1 MAQAENFSPTQNI
14 GLFTQAETTVGTQVD
29 DNDLKRMQVTS
40 FTIPEASAPLE
51 MSSQKAGQFFQEASQ
66 GRHNLEN
73 KMWTFDTTLRG
84 SSGSFSWMGNALFED
99 TGDPYLLPENYAFPT
114 SSYQKTTG
122 SGAKTHDIRLV
133 GAGAGASEVNME
145 LNGCICTGATFGQDI
160 GAEAGEMTMTL
171 NWATGFMP
179 VHSAQ
184 ALGGTSTYDETNPT
198 NIRDNTVATTVLN
211 SQELII
217 HSWSI
222 SINRTIER
230 IGFDTAVTNNPPFGY
245 AMTGG
250 WEITGNLNVIRN
262 DDYHD
267 LLANFKD
274 STSRALTI
282 TNATA
287 SLFTLSCPQVL
298 INEPTVDNGGAML
311 MANIPFTVVAPNTT
325 GTGTVISITSAG

>member
-1 MAQAENFSPTQNI
+1 MAQATNYSPTQNI
-14 GLFTQAETTVGTQVD
+14 ALYKQDEAVVGTQVD

-66 GRHNLEN
+66 GRHNLES

-84 SSGSFSWMGNALFED
+84 SSGSLQWMGDSLFED
-99 TGDPYLLPENYAFPT
+99 GGNPFILPENYAFPT
-114 SSYQKTTG
+114 SLYNKATS
-122 SGAKTHDIRLV
+122 SGAKTKDIRLV
-133 GAGAGASEVNME
+133 GAGAGSSASNME
-145 LNGCICTGATFGQDI
+145 INGCICTGATFGQDI
-160 GAEAGEMTMTL
+160 GAEAGEMTLTL

-179 VHSAQ
+179 VHSSTAM
-184 ALGGTSTYDETNPT
+184 GGTSTYDEYVPT
-198 NIRDNTVATTVLN
+198 NIRDNTIATTVLD
-211 SQELII
+211 SQELVI
-217 HSWSI
+217 HSWSV

-230 IGFDTAVTNNPPFGY
+230 VGFDTAVTNNPPFGY

-262 DDYHD
+262 NDYHD
-267 LLANFKD
+267 LLGDFKD
-274 STSRALTI
+274 SAPKALTI

-298 INEPTVDNGGAML
+298 INEPTVDSGGSML

-325 GTGTVISITSAG
+325 GTGTVISVSATG